1 MSGRWGTAALAAAG
15 LGLIVLIACAPQLLR
30 RVELFAVERVQVEGT
45 RYLAPHEALERSG
58 IASSSSVFDD
68 AGPWRDSLLAHPLIE
83 DARIERRL
91 PSTLVV
97 TVTEVEP
104 VALAPTPALRPV
116 DRRGTVLPIEPAQ
129 ASMDLPILD
138 LEAGVDSAGRLEDPE
153 AMELIHE
160 LERLRRL
167 APAFAALVSEIGK
180 AADGAVRIMLRE
192 PAGAE
197 VLLPH
202 EAGVDRLGQL
212 ARTLEDLGT
221 RDELM
226 RARRIDVRYRDQV
239 VVSLTP

>member
-1 MSGRWGTAALAAAG
+1 MSGRWGTAALAVAG
-15 LGLIVLIACAPQLLR
+15 IGLIVLIARAPQLLR
-30 RVELFAVERVQVEGT
+30 RIEHFAVERVQVEGT

-58 IASSSSVFDD
+58 IDSNSSVFDD

-91 PSTLVV
+91 PNTLVV

-104 VALAPTPALRPV
+104 VALAPTPTLRPV
-116 DRRGTVLPIEPAQ
+116 DRRGVVLPIEPAQ
-129 ASMDLPILD
+129 ASMDLPILE
-138 LEAGVDSAGRLEDPE
+138 LEVGVDSAGRLEDP
-153 AMELIHE
+153 AAVVLIHE

-167 APAFAALVSEIGK
+167 APSFAARVSEIGR
-180 AADGAVRIMLRE
+180 AADDAVRIMLRE
-192 PAGAE
+192 PAGTE
-197 VLLPH
+197 VLLPL

-212 ARTLEDLGT
+212 ERTLEDLGT
-221 RDELM
+221 RDDLM